1 MNKQIKSHIKNPKK
15 YFCQYCP
22 SGFTRKDNLDR
33 HQQNGCKSIKLKTI
47 EPPINYQKIQYGE
60 KAIEESRDCHFAE
73 NSRKDEATLIQYL
86 RNNKEMMVTFEK
98 EINEL
103 KDAKQRTEKQLEELK
118 HKPSNVVN
126 NNLQIVCVGD
136 KDNYLDML
144 TEEYGNFDKALE
156 YIKDCALSNLS
167 GDCKLIERIYLNNSE
182 QKAIRYTDKNRT
194 KVEYFNENEEKVI
207 DTKEVFGRKI
217 ANNLQNSYL
226 KGVNHLINE
235 NLENRRCPN
244 KFLEEYD
251 LQMWNQHIYSLSDL
265 KYQKKIMNQLE
276 IPIN

>member
-1 MNKQIKSHIKNPKK
+1 MSDKIQIKITKSDNQLDSINRTCKFCGHIFSQRCSLLRHLNKN
-15 YFCQYCP
+15 Q
-22 SGFTRKDNLDR
+22 
-33 HQQNGCKSIKLKTI
+33 CKSIQSNKKTLD
-47 EPPINYQKIQYGE
+47 GM
-60 KAIEESRDCHFAE
+60 
-73 NSRKDEATLIQYL
+73 EAH
-86 RNNKEMMVTFEK
+86 EAS
-98 EINEL
+98 EL
-103 KDAKQRTEKQLEELK
+103 KLQIKRLEEQFKKQTEQTNQEIFELK
-118 HKPSNVVN
+118 KNPPNVTN
-126 NNLQIVCVGD
+126 NNHLQIVCVGD

-144 TEEYGNFDKALE
+144 TEEYGNFSQALE

>member
-1 MNKQIKSHIKNPKK
+1 MDNS
-15 YFCQYCP
+15 CQYCKQC
-22 SGFTRKDNLDR
+22 FTRRDNLLR
-33 HQQNGCKSIKLKTI
+33 HLKGKRCRLLKIEPTDLPLLTQMMQSQSQNKKKIVLKNKSEENLETSTLRSQMKELEEQFRKQMEQTNQEIFKFKKQTEETNQEISKLK
-47 EPPINYQKIQYGE
+47 K
-60 KAIEESRDCHFAE
+60 
-73 NSRKDEATLIQYL
+73 
-86 RNNKEMMVTFEK
+86 
-98 EINEL
+98 
-103 KDAKQRTEKQLEELK
+103 
-118 HKPSNVVN
+118 KPSNVIN

-144 TEEYGNFDKALE
+144 TEEYGNFSQALE